1 MVDGGGAMAYRE
13 LTREQD
19 WLLPPS
25 LEDSLP
31 ATHPVRFVAAF
42 VDALEPDDWHALG
55 VGIGPEPRDGAP
67 RYHPRGLLSVWLY
80 GFMTGIRT
88 TRTLEAACRE
98 SLPFIWL
105 VGGDRPDHNT
115 LWRFY
120 EQHRDAMRRLF
131 KRTVRTALGAG
142 LIDLALQ
149 AVDGTKIAGNAAAG
163 RTLDAAA
170 LERLEARLD
179 ATIAALE
186 ARNAAGDEPRGGAL
200 PGELA
205 SAEALREKVRTALQQ
220 VRAADASAARVNLTD
235 GDARLMKGRQGYV
248 AGYNAQAMVQ
258 RTTAAPGSGS
268 GRLITAAEVTTDPD
282 DHRSLVPLLEAA
294 EATLGQRTE
303 QTLADGG
310 YHSGANLEACAARDQ
325 VVLMPESQG
334 RRADDPG
341 HKAQFV
347 YDAATDTYTCPEGH
361 TLGFHSTATRA
372 GRAPTRVYAA
382 VGAVCRAC
390 PLFGT
395 CTTNRQGR
403 RLEAGP
409 AEQALQ
415 AQRAR
420 MRTAAAKAVYRH
432 RKTLPETVFG
442 LLKEHHGARRFWLR
456 GLDAVRAEWSCLA
469 LGFNLKTLARI
480 WAQRSGRVVE
490 PVLGPAAA

>member
-1 MVDGGGAMAYRE
+1 MAYRA

-25 LEDSLP
+25 LDQSLP
-31 ATHPVRFVAAF
+31 ATHPVRFVVAF
-42 VDALEPDDWHALG
+42 VDALDTDDWHALG
-55 VGIGPEPRDGAP
+55 VGVGPEPRDGAP

-80 GFMTGIRT
+80 GFMTGVRT
-88 TRTLEAACRE
+88 TRALEVACRE
-98 SLPFIWL
+98 SLPYLWL

-120 EQHRDAMRRLF
+120 QQHRTALRTLF

-149 AVDGTKIAGNAAAG
+149 AVDGTKIAGNAAVD

-170 LERLEARLD
+170 LARLEARLD

-200 PGELA
+200 PEELA
-205 SAEALREKVRTALQQ
+205 SVAALQAKVRAALEQ
-220 VRAADASAARVNLTD
+220 VRAADTPARVNLTD
-235 GDARLMKGRQGYV
+235 EDARVMKSRHGFV

-258 RTTAAPGSGS
+258 PTTRDTTGAR

-282 DHRSLVPLLEAA
+282 DHSSLIPMLEAA
-294 EATLGQRTE
+294 EANLGVRAD

-310 YHSGANLEACAARDQ
+310 YHSGVNLEACAAREQ
-325 VVLMPESQG
+325 PVVMPESQG
-334 RRADDPG
+334 SQLAAAG
-341 HKAQFV
+341 HTARFV
-347 YDAATDTYTCPEGH
+347 YDAMTDTYTCPQGQ
-361 TLGFHSTATRA
+361 TLAFHSTATRA
-372 GRAPTRVYAA
+372 GRGTTRVYAA
-382 VGAVCRAC
+382 PGSVCQAC

-409 AEQALQ
+409 AEQALRT
-415 AQRAR
+415 QRER
-420 MRTAAAKAVYRH
+420 MQTAAATAVYRH
-432 RKTLPETVFG
+432 RKGLIEPVFG

-456 GLDAVRAEWSCLA
+456 GLERVRAEWTCLA

-480 WAQRSGRVVE
+480 WARRLSQAESPVVA
-490 PVLGPAAA
+490 LGAA